1 MKLGIN
7 IGYSG
12 PKMMLPVDLV
22 LEVERL
28 GYDSVWVAEAYGSD
42 AVTPLAYL
50 AAKTTRIKLGTAIMQ
65 MPGRTPAMCA
75 MTMSTLDALS
85 GGRALVG
92 LGLSGPQVVE
102 GWHGVAYGKP
112 AARTREYVQILRK
125 IWAREVPVEFHGQEY
140 QLPYTGPGATG
151 LGKPLKSILHGRQL
165 PVYLATMGPVN
176 IRNTA
181 ELADGWLPIWFSPQ
195 RMHLFRPVLEE
206 GFARA
211 GGGKSW
217 KDFDI
222 AAGCTVTITDDV
234 KAGLDAMRPM
244 LALYIGGMGAK
255 EKNFHNEMA
264 VKYGYGDAAGRIQE
278 LYLVGRK
285 QEAEAAVPYELCDE
299 MSLVGPVARI
309 RERYRA
315 WEDAGVTTMLVQA
328 VRAAELE
335 LMAEITGAR
344 TGATAQPTDV
354 SERGGAAPDGP
365 GLRARTR

>member
-12 PKMMLPVDLV
+12 AQMRLPVEHV

-28 GYDSVWVAEAYGSD
+28 GYDSVWTAEAYGSD
-42 AVTPLAYL
+42 AVTPLGYL

-65 MPGRTPAMCA
+65 IPARTPAMCA

-85 GGRALVG
+85 GGRVVVG

-102 GWHGVAYGKP
+102 GWHGVPYGKP
-112 AARTREYVQILRK
+112 AARTREYVEILRK
-125 IWAREVPVEFHGQEY
+125 IWAREEPVEYHGQEY
-140 QLPYTGPGATG
+140 ELPYSGPGATG
-151 LGKPLKSILHGRQL
+151 LGKPLRSILQGRQL

-176 IRNTA
+176 IRATA
-181 ELADGWLPIWFSPQ
+181 ELADGWLPIWFSPR
-195 RMHLFRPVLEE
+195 RMPMFRPDLEA

-211 GGGKSW
+211 GTGKSW

-222 AAGCTVTITDDV
+222 AAGCTVTIGDDV
-234 KAGLDAMRPM
+234 KACLAEMKPV
-244 LALYIGGMGAK
+244 LALYVGGMGAR

-264 VKYGYGDAAGRIQE
+264 RKYGYTEAAERIQE
-278 LYLVGRK
+278 LYLAGRK
-285 QEAEAAVPYELCDE
+285 DEATAAVPDELCDE
-299 MSLVGPVARI
+299 MSLCGPEARI

-328 VRAAELE
+328 RQQQALE
-335 LMAEITGAR
+335 LMADITGAR
-344 TGATAQPTDV
+344 
-354 SERGGAAPDGP
+354 
-365 GLRARTR
+365 RASAV